1 MKGPVH
7 GQAWAGGAGVSSE
20 SERLRGAGPEEGSEP
35 ELPSEVAALRQ
46 IKFFEELTDADL
58 LRLARIGQRRSY
70 AAGDTLVEKDSDRGG
85 LFVLLSGEAKV
96 EAGGTLHVLAP
107 GDFFGETALLA
118 VSRRTATVR
127 ATEPVQVMVF
137 EPTYFRPFL
146 IENPSVAVTILEE
159 VVRRLNAAQAR
170 LEGDRSWI

>member
-1 MKGPVH
+1 M
-7 GQAWAGGAGVSSE
+7 
-20 SERLRGAGPEEGSEP
+20 
-35 ELPSEVAALRQ
+35 
-46 IKFFEELTDADL
+46 
-58 LRLARIGQRRSY
+58 
-70 AAGDTLVEKDSDRGG
+70 
-85 LFVLLSGEAKV
+85 LLSGEAKV
-96 EAGGTLHVLAP
+96 ESGGTFHVLAP

-146 IENPSVAVTILEE
+146 IENPSVAVTILEG

-170 LEGDRSWI
+170 LESDRAWI